1 MHRQDPIPRHGW
13 LKRCTYELGEL
24 AVRYEATVHG
34 VASRFWW
41 KSGRTRAPTDGIL
54 CGRGDSLVDHPLL
67 ES

>member
-34 VASRFWW
+34 QCPELPIRFIFVAVN
-41 KSGRTRAPTDGIL
+41 IL
-54 CGRGDSLVDHPLL
+54 VRGPRVAR
-67 ES
+67 